1 MILFLNSLFISYVRV
16 FGEESA
22 ILKSMIE
29 EIFRG
34 KQIGVTMFFDF
45 TLTVCVCL
53 RILIEY
59 FLMKNPLSGCR
70 LLTI

>member
-1 MILFLNSLFISYVRV
+1 MTYFLNSLLISYVRV
-16 FGEESA
+16 FGEEST

-34 KQIGVTMFFDF
+34 KQIGVTMFLEVS
-45 TLTVCVCL
+45 LTVCVCL

-59 FLMKNPLSGCR
+59 FLMKNPLTGCR
-70 LLTI
+70 ILTI